1 MSEYPALL
9 HGYAL
14 FYLERGLCCM
24 FILHVFCIQLV
35 FTNFLAGFYED
46 ITNRLH
52 NKYVAVTL

>member
-1 MSEYPALL
+1 
-9 HGYAL
+9 
-14 FYLERGLCCM
+14 M
-24 FILHVFCIQLV
+24 FILHVFCIQFV